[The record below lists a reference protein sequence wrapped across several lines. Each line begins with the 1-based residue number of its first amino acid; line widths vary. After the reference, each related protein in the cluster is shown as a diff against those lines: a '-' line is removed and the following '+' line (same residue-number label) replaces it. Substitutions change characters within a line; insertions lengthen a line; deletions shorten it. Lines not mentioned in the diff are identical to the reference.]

1 MFTKVFRSMSL
12 AKQISFLAIFVALS
26 VAVNSVIEID
36 VGGTNKITFS
46 YFVCFFAGFL
56 LGPLPGFIVGFL
68 GDLIGFLIRPVMVYW
83 FFGVTIGLF
92 GFFSGLIMNGIRKE
106 GTGWLY
112 GKAAISFAVCFLLIT
127 CVINS
132 IINYYYVYLFIW
144 DGVFKKAFWVYFA
157 GRIGFQ
163 SIVYLVNV
171 ALCFIALPFSVK
183 IKTFRDLV

>member
-1 MFTKVFRSMSL
+1 MFTKVFKSMSL

-26 VAVNSVIEID
+26 VAVNSVIEVD
-36 VGGTNKITFS
+36 VGPSNKITFT

-56 LGPLPGFIVGFL
+56 LGPLPGFIVGLL
-68 GDLIGFLIRPVMVYW
+68 GDLIGFLIRPSGVYW
-83 FFGVTIGLF
+83 FSGLTIGLF
-92 GFFSGLIMNGIRKE
+92 GFLSGLIMNGIRKE

-112 GKAAISFAVCFLLIT
+112 GKAAIAFAVCFLAIT

-132 IINYYYVYLFIW
+132 IVNYYYAYLFYW

-163 SIVYLVNV
+163 GIVYAVNV
-171 ALCFIALPFSVK
+171 VLCFIALPFSVRLK
-183 IKTFRDLV
+183 AFRDLS